1 MQDVLKLDQVSKQF
15 GQIKVINQLSFSVK
29 EGEIF
34 GLLGPNGAGKTT
46 LVNIMTGLLG
56 CDQGTVTL
64 FEKHAPG
71 DAFARSNIGLASQSL
86 ALYDELSAEENLLFF
101 GKMHAMD
108 GGTLL
113 TAVSQT
119 LATVGLKDRAKQRV
133 KEFSG
138 GMKRRLNLA
147 VAILHK
153 PKLLI
158 LDEPTVGVDPQ
169 SRNAIIESIQKLS
182 EQGHTI
188 IYTTHYMEEVEKLCD
203 RVAIIDKGHLVALDS
218 VNGLLQAHGSS
229 HHIRYSQNN
238 EVLTVDTDNPLQKIR
253 ELLDSEQQSPISN
266 LSVQSP
272 TLEQVFL
279 NLTGHELR
287 DE

>member
-1 MQDVLKLDQVSKQF
+1 MPDILTLDQVSKQF
-15 GQIKVINQLSFSVK
+15 DQTNVINQLSFSVR

-46 LVNIMTGLLG
+46 LVNIMTGLLNA
-56 CDQGTVTL
+56 DQGVVTL
-64 FEKHAPG
+64 FEKYAPG
-71 DAFARSNIGLASQSL
+71 DNFARANIGCASQSL
-86 ALYDELSAEENLLFF
+86 ALYEDLTAEENLQFF
-101 GKMHAMD
+101 GKMHA
-108 GGTLL
+108 LEKSAL
-113 TAVSQT
+113 QTAVSET
-119 LATVGLKDRAKQRV
+119 LAVVGLEDRATQRV

-169 SRNAIIESIQKLS
+169 SRNAIMESIQSLS
-182 EQGHTI
+182 DQGHTI

-203 RVAIIDKGHLVALDS
+203 RVAIIDKGRLVALDS
-218 VNGLLQAHGSS
+218 VNGLVQEYGKNHQ
-229 HHIRYSQNN
+229 IRYSQNN
-238 EVLTVDTDNPLQKIR
+238 KVFTVDTDNPLQKIR
-253 ELLDSEQQSPISN
+253 ELLDSEQQSAISN

-287 DE
+287 D

>member
-1 MQDVLKLDQVSKQF
+1 MQDVLKLDQVSKHFDQT
-15 GQIKVINQLSFSVK
+15 KVINQLSFNVK

-64 FEKHAPG
+64 FEKHSPG

-218 VNGLLQAHGSS
+218 VNGLLQVHGSS

>member
-1 MQDVLKLDQVSKQF
+1 MPDILILDQISKQF
-15 GQIKVINQLSFSVK
+15 DQRKVINQLSFSVK

-46 LVNIMTGLLG
+46 LVNIMTGLLNAEHG
-56 CDQGTVTL
+56 RVTL

-71 DAFARSNIGLASQSL
+71 DNFARANIGLASQSL
-86 ALYDELSAEENLLFF
+86 ALYEDLTAEENLRFF
-101 GKMHAMD
+101 GKMHA
-108 GGTLL
+108 LEKNAL
-113 TAVSQT
+113 KTAVSQT
-119 LATVGLKDRAKQRV
+119 LAVVGLEDRANQRV

-169 SRNAIIESIQKLS
+169 SRNAIMESIQTLS
-182 EQGHTI
+182 DQGHSI

-203 RVAIIDKGHLVALDS
+203 RVAIIDKGQLVALDS
-218 VNGLLQAHGSS
+218 VNGLLQTHGKS
-229 HHIRYSQNN
+229 HRIRYSQDNK
-238 EVLTVDTDNPLQKIR
+238 VITVDSDNPLQKIR
-253 ELLDSEQQSPISN
+253 ELLNSEQQARISN

-279 NLTGHELR
+279 NLTGRELR
-287 DE
+287 D

>member
-1 MQDVLKLDQVSKQF
+1 MPDILILDQISKQF
-15 GQIKVINQLSFSVK
+15 DQSKVINQLSFSVK
-29 EGEIF
+29 GGEIF

-46 LVNIMTGLLG
+46 LVNIMTGLLNA
-56 CDQGTVTL
+56 DQGTVTL

-71 DAFARSNIGLASQSL
+71 DNFARANIGLASQSL
-86 ALYDELSAEENLLFF
+86 ALYEDLTAAENLRFF
-101 GKMHAMD
+101 GKMHALEK
-108 GGTLL
+108 TALK

-119 LATVGLKDRAKQRV
+119 LAVVGLEDRANQRV

-169 SRNAIIESIQKLS
+169 SRNAIMESIQTLS
-182 EQGHTI
+182 DQGHSI

-203 RVAIIDKGHLVALDS
+203 RVAIIDKGQLVALDS
-218 VNGLLQAHGSS
+218 VNGLLQTHGKN
-229 HHIRYSQNN
+229 HRIRYSQNN
-238 EVLTVDTDNPLQKIR
+238 KVITVDSDNPLQKIR
-253 ELLDSEQQSPISN
+253 ELLNSEQQARISN

-279 NLTGHELR
+279 NLTGRELR
-287 DE
+287 D